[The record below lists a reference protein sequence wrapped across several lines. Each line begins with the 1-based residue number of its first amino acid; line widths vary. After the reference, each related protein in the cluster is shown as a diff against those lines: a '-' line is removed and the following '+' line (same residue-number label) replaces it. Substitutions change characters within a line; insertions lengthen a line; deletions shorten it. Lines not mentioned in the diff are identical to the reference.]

1 MEIAKPRLVVCPVC
15 RAQLRESNL
24 PRHMARVHRGVGALE
39 PLTAFAG
46 PRPTEPSPPPHD
58 PAHAAIRAGLVGG
71 RSCTCGGSNENCS
84 RCYGTGQI
92 QPIGGGRTGVVPHE
106 VAPASHKSPSAFN
119 GAFGGLYVAGGA
131 AASAGQPQRRRR
143 RTLGAAPLTPTNAR
157 RGPEPINESRRPL
170 QPGMVV
176 CGVCHANVLEKNLA
190 KHRRKMH
197 GSQSVPPKQKTLAPS
212 STSVRA
218 DHPRGP
224 RTPCPGVG
232 RTTNT
237 SRKYV
242 GAPNSGADRGDI
254 DHLRFERRVDG
265 SRGLHEARDHGQ
277 FGSHPV
283 HDDHGDE
290 SEP

>member
-1 MEIAKPRLVVCPVC
+1 METVTPRFISCPVC
-15 RAQLRESNL
+15 RVQLRQANL
-24 PRHMARVHRGVGALE
+24 LRHLKKVHNGVGEAAPHITYGNERPSE
-39 PLTAFAG
+39 PT
-46 PRPTEPSPPPHD
+46 PH
-58 PAHAAIRAGLVGG
+58 PHERAHAPIRAGLVGG
-71 RSCTCGGSNENCS
+71 RPCTCGGSNENCS

-106 VAPASHKSPSAFN
+106 VAPTSHKSPSAFS

-131 AASAGQPQRRRR
+131 AASAGQPRRRRR
-143 RTLGAAPLTPTNAR
+143 RTLGAAPFTPTNAR
-157 RGPEPINESRRPL
+157 RGREPIIESRRPL

-176 CGVCHANVLEKNLA
+176 CSVCHANVLAKNLG

-197 GSQSVPPKQKTLAPS
+197 GFRSVPPKQNTLAPS

-218 DHPRGP
+218 EHPRGP
-224 RTPCPGVG
+224 RTPRPGVDC
-232 RTTNT
+232 RINT
-237 SRKYV
+237 SRNDV

-265 SRGLHEARDHGQ
+265 SRGLHEVRDHGQ